1 MIHICWERSAN
12 GGRGPSKSN
21 ENSSFARA
29 AGHKDH
35 IESPECSLWPDGATV
50 LISYVDCCG
59 VLYVGWT

>member
-1 MIHICWERSAN
+1 MILICWERSAN